1 MEMRVEVVERTHPGS
16 TSEVRKSPAGSSRAR
31 GSRWSESVGRVASG
45 LREHLV
51 SIFFPEGDHGED
63 DSMNT
68 FGREICIKAHGKR
81 TESGA

>member
-1 MEMRVEVVERTHPGS
+1 MRGLRVE
-16 TSEVRKSPAGSSRAR
+16 
-31 GSRWSESVGRVASG
+31 SVWFQF
-45 LREHLV
+45 
-51 SIFFPEGDHGED
+51 FFPEGDHGED